1 MKYDLSEFK
10 SLILQLNMSK
20 YKKMIWWGSIIA
32 TVLSFIVSMLIDKD
46 VYFNLFVSIIAGVVV
61 WFVLKKSI
69 MDSAKKINFVDDII
83 YMEQE
88 ILEDKIVEK
97 VFKKGDIENVGEYYY
112 KDIVF
117 VKQDKAAFYLY
128 LNNNVAIIIGKS
140 KLENIN
146 DFEQKLKEYNLLK

>member
-97 VFKKGDIENVGEYYY
+97 VLKKGDIENVGEYYY